1 MARPKNSDP
10 ASATAAPPA
19 TPADT
24 VAEIS
29 AATAKAK
36 IGVPEA
42 PAVVTV
48 AAPGAATK
56 APADSAPI
64 AHSSPSRSVPPP
76 VPRASV
82 WPSLLGG
89 VIAAGIGA
97 GAVFYLFPDGWR
109 SAVPDP
115 AAAEQGA
122 RIAGLQAALEALQA
136 EVDNSAG
143 NGAAIGTIATRLD
156 GAEATRRAEIAAAV
170 AAATIAANEAATARA
185 DIAARLSALEKRPA
199 AGGAVSA
206 SALEA
211 FERELAGLRAAL
223 DQNRS
228 AGAGAAEDIA
238 AVAKAAED
246 RIAAAEAAAAKRAA
260 KRAAEVAEAARN
272 AAARAA
278 HSHLLAA
285 FSTGTSLERPLADL
299 IAAGVTV
306 PPDIVAKAGSV
317 QTRKALEE
325 SFPEAARAAL
335 AAALRTEATG
345 AGPME
350 RIGAFLRTQTGARSL
365 EPLAGGGADAVLSRA
380 EAALRA
386 GNLAEALGELAALP
400 TDGQAAMAGWSAAA
414 EARLAV
420 AAALVGL
427 APALE

>member
-10 ASATAAPPA
+10 ASATAAPSA

-24 VAEIS
+24 AAEIS
-29 AATAKAK
+29 AATAEAK
-36 IGVPEA
+36 IGVPET

-56 APADSAPI
+56 APADPAVV

-76 VPRASV
+76 VPPSAPRASV

-97 GAVFYLFPDGWR
+97 GAVFYVFPDGWR

-115 AAAEQGA
+115 AAAAQGA
-122 RIAGLQAALEALQA
+122 RIAGLAAALEALQA

-156 GAEATRRAEIAAAV
+156 GAEATLRAEIAAAV
-170 AAATIAANEAATARA
+170 DAATIAANEAATARA

-228 AGAGAAEDIA
+228 AGAGAVEDIA

-246 RIAAAEAAAAKRAA
+246 RIAAAEAEAA
-260 KRAAEVAEAARN
+260 KRAAETAEAARN

-278 HSHLLAA
+278 HSHLLAV

-350 RIGAFLRTQTGARSL
+350 RIGAFLRAQTGARSL

-400 TDGQAAMAGWSAAA
+400 PDGQAAMAGWSAAA

-420 AAALVGL
+420 AAALARL